1 MHVRLGIKD
10 NIQEEIGT
18 MVIHSPVLPQRACVR
33 AIVLALACASPLAS
47 HAFQFSNEAGDINGS
62 FDTTISLGAAFRT
75 QSRDPALV
83 AITNGGTSRDINSD
97 DGNLNFD
104 RGDAYSAAAKVTH
117 DLELKYKNYGAFFR
131 GTYFHDFIL
140 NSKDTSTTSGY
151 TTNGKDR
158 VDNNITLLDAF
169 AYGNFHTFG
178 QRNLNVRLGQ
188 QVVSWGESTFLLNG
202 INIIN
207 PVDVSKLRI
216 PGAEL
221 KEGLLPTPILWASQD
236 LSDGISLEGFYAFKR
251 GKTKLDPR
259 GTYFST
265 TDALSD
271 GGERIFVGAG
281 RRVDQH
287 GASLAFGLTGAPVWA
302 PRTADRDADNGGEYG
317 VALRALLPALDNT
330 ELGMFFINYHS
341 RTPLLSA
348 VRGAASVT
356 TAALLAGSDAGCA
369 TSTLVNFDVLI
380 GVNPLGQGLCTGAR
394 AATYFGEYPEN
405 IRLYGLSFS
414 TSGPAGIAL
423 QGEYSYRPN
432 QPLQLA
438 TTEVIL
444 AAGGLANN
452 ITGGNVPAASVPI
465 GTEIS
470 GYRRVKM
477 QQLQMTA
484 TKIFGP
490 NLGAESITAIGEVGY
505 TRLTLPAGLLF
516 AGPGVVLPAAGS
528 STVTTAGST
537 QPNEGYATTNSWGYR
552 LAANLSYPSAFAGVS
567 VTPRV
572 AFSHDVDGVSPTFNE
587 GVKAA
592 TFGVGFVYR
601 QNWQADLSYTTFW
614 GGRTY
619 AGTDPQ
625 ATGTQVR
632 TYATSANPLKDRDF
646 VSLSIS
652 YSF

>member
-1 MHVRLGIKD
+1 MSVR
-10 NIQEEIGT
+10 
-18 MVIHSPVLPQRACVR
+18 SPSFSQRA
-33 AIVLALACASPLAS
+33 LALVLTCASPLTVQ
-47 HAFQFSNEAGDINGS
+47 AFQFSNAAGDINGS
-62 FDTTISLGAAFRT
+62 FDTTISLGAAFRA
-75 QSRDPALV
+75 QGRDPALV

-97 DGNLNFD
+97 DGNLLYD
-104 RGDAYSAAAKVTH
+104 SGDAYSAAAKVTH
-117 DLELKYKNYGAFFR
+117 DLELKYKNYGAFIR
-131 GTYFHDFIL
+131 GTYFQDFL
-140 NSKDTSTTSGY
+140 LSNKDTSAASGFGE
-151 TTNGKDR
+151 TAKDR

-169 AYGNFHTFG
+169 IYGSFHSFG
-178 QRNLNVRLGQ
+178 ERNLNVRLGQ

-216 PGAEL
+216 PGSEL
-221 KEGLLPTPILWASQD
+221 KEALLPTPMLWASQD
-236 LSDGISLEGFYAFKR
+236 LSDDISLEGFYSFKSD
-251 GKTKLDPR
+251 KTKLDPR

-287 GASLAFGLTGAPVWA
+287 GAALPFGLSGAPVWA
-302 PRTADRDADNGGEYG
+302 PRTVDRDADNGGEYG
-317 VALRALLPALDNT
+317 VALHALFPDMNDT
-330 ELGMFFINYHS
+330 ELGLFFINYHS

-348 VRGAASVT
+348 VRGAASVSS
-356 TAALLAGSDAGCA
+356 AALLAGSDAGCA

-394 AATYFGEYPEN
+394 AATYFAEYPED

-423 QGEYSYRPN
+423 QGEYSYRQN

-465 GTEIS
+465 GTEIT
-470 GYRRVKM
+470 GFRRVKM
-477 QQLQMTA
+477 QQVQVTA

-490 NLGAESITAIGEVGY
+490 SFGSESLTAIGEVGY
-505 TRLTLPAGLLF
+505 TRLSLPAGLLF
-516 AGPGVVLPAAGS
+516 VGPGVVLPATGS
-528 STVTTAGST
+528 STATTAGST
-537 QPNEGYATTNSWGYR
+537 QPNNEGYATTNSWGYR

-572 AFSHDVDGVSPTFNE
+572 AFAHDVDGVSPTFNE
-587 GVKAA
+587 GTKAA
-592 TFGVGFVYR
+592 TLGVGFVY
-601 QNWQADLSYTTFW
+601 QQKWQADLSYTTFW

-619 AGTDPQ
+619 SGTDPLP
-625 ATGTQVR
+625 TGTQPR

>member
-1 MHVRLGIKD
+1 MAKLLTPFTRHISRYTLTLLVAG
-10 NIQEEIGT
+10 
-18 MVIHSPVLPQRACVR
+18 S
-33 AIVLALACASPLAS
+33 ASFTTQ
-47 HAFQFSNEAGDINGS
+47 AFQFSNDAGTLSGS
-62 FDTTISLGAAFRT
+62 LDTTISLGSAFRA

-97 DGNLNFD
+97 DGNLNFE
-104 RGDAYSAAAKVTH
+104 RGSPYSTALKVTH
-117 DLELKYKNYGAFFR
+117 DFALKYQNFGAFAR
-131 GTYFHDFIL
+131 GTYFHDFTL
-140 NSKDTSTTSGY
+140 DSKSTSTASGF
-151 TTNGKDR
+151 TPPAKDR
-158 VDNNITLLDAF
+158 VDNNINLLDAF
-169 AYGNFHTFG
+169 VYGNFKSFG

-202 INIIN
+202 INVIN

-221 KEGLLPTPILWASQD
+221 KEGLLPTPMLWAAQEIA
-236 LSDGISLEGFYAFKR
+236 DGVSLEGFYAFKR
-251 GKTKLDPR
+251 GETKLDPR
-259 GTYFST
+259 GTFFST

-271 GGERIFVGAG
+271 GAERIYIGAG
-281 RRVDQH
+281 RRFDQH
-287 GASLAFGLTGAPVWA
+287 GPASAFGLPGAPVFA
-302 PRTADRDADNGGEYG
+302 PRTTDRDASNSGEFG
-317 VALRALLPALDNT
+317 LALRALLPALNNT
-330 ELGMFFINYHS
+330 ELGLFFINYHS

-348 VRGAASVT
+348 VRGAATVASAIAL
-356 TAALLAGSDAGCA
+356 TAPANLAGAPDPGCA
-369 TSTLVNFDVLI
+369 TNPLVNFNVI
-380 GVNPLGQGLCTGAR
+380 VGFNPLGQSRCTGATQ
-394 AATYFGEYPEN
+394 ATYFAEYPEN

-414 TSGPAGIAL
+414 TSGPAGIAF

-452 ITGGNVPAASVPI
+452 ITGGDLAAAGVAP

-470 GYRRVKM
+470 GFRRITM
-477 QQLQMTA
+477 QQVQVTA

-490 NLGAESITAIGEVGY
+490 TLGAESLTVIGEAGY
-505 TRLTLPAGLLF
+505 TRLSLPAGLLF
-516 AGPGVVLPAAGS
+516 AGPGVVLPALGS
-528 STVTTAGST
+528 STVTTARST
-537 QPNEGYATTNSWGYR
+537 QPNNEGFATKSSYGYR
-552 LAANLSYPSAFAGVS
+552 LAANLSYPSAFAGVT
-567 VTPRV
+567 VTPRL
-572 AFSHDVDGVSPTFNE
+572 AFSHDVHGVSPTFNQ

-601 QNWQADLSYTTFW
+601 QNWQADISYTTFW

-619 AGTDPQ
+619 SGTDPL
-625 ATGTQVR
+625 ATAGQPS

-646 VSLSIS
+646 ISVSVS

>member
-1 MHVRLGIKD
+1 MAKRLTPFSRRISRY
-10 NIQEEIGT
+10 T
-18 MVIHSPVLPQRACVR
+18 MTLLVAGSTSFPAQ
-33 AIVLALACASPLAS
+33 
-47 HAFQFSNEAGDINGS
+47 AFQFASDSGGLSGS
-62 FDTTISLGAAFRT
+62 LDTTISLGSAFRA

-97 DGNLNFD
+97 DGNLNFE
-104 RGDAYSAAAKVTH
+104 RGSPYSTALKVTH
-117 DLELKYKNYGAFFR
+117 DFALKYQNFGAFAR
-131 GTYFHDFIL
+131 GTYFYDFTL
-140 NSKDTSTTSGY
+140 DNKSTSTASGF
-151 TTNGKDR
+151 TPAAKDR
-158 VDNNITLLDAF
+158 VDSNINLLDAF
-169 AYGNFHTFG
+169 VYGNFKSFG

-188 QVVSWGESTFLLNG
+188 QVVSWGESTFLQNG
-202 INIIN
+202 INVIN

-221 KEGLLPTPILWASQD
+221 KEGLLPTPMIWASQEIA
-236 LSDGISLEGFYAFKR
+236 DGVSLEGFYAFKR
-251 GKTKLDPR
+251 GETKLDPR
-259 GTYFST
+259 GTFFST

-271 GGERIFVGAG
+271 GAERIYIGAG
-281 RRVDQH
+281 RRFDQH
-287 GASLAFGLTGAPVWA
+287 GPSSLFGLPGAPVFA
-302 PRTADRDADNGGEYG
+302 PRTLDRDANNGGEFG
-317 VALRALLPALDNT
+317 VALRTLIPALNNT
-330 ELGMFFINYHS
+330 ELGLFFINYHS

-348 VRGAASVT
+348 VRGAATVSS
-356 TAALLAGSDAGCA
+356 AALLAGSDPGCA
-369 TSTLVNFDVLI
+369 TRNLVNFNVLVGI
-380 GVNPLGQGLCTGAR
+380 NPLGQGLCTGAR
-394 AATYFGEYPEN
+394 AASYFAEYPEN
-405 IRLYGLSFS
+405 IHLYGLSFS

-452 ITGGNVPAASVPI
+452 ITGGNIAAASVVS

-470 GYRRVKM
+470 GFRRVTM

-490 NLGAESITAIGEVGY
+490 TLGAESLTMIGEAGY

-516 AGPGVVLPAAGS
+516 SGPGVVLPALGS

-537 QPNEGYATTNSWGYR
+537 QPNNEGFATKNSYGYR
-552 LAANLSYPSAFAGVS
+552 LAANLSYPSAFAGVT
-567 VTPRV
+567 VTPRL
-572 AFSHDVDGVSPTFNE
+572 AFSHDVHGVSPTFNQ

-601 QNWQADLSYTTFW
+601 QNWQADISYTTFW

-619 AGTDPQ
+619 SGTDSGA
-625 ATGTQVR
+625 ATGTQPP

-646 VSLSIS
+646 ISVSVS

>member
-1 MHVRLGIKD
+1 MI
-10 NIQEEIGT
+10 
-18 MVIHSPVLPQRACVR
+18 IHSPVLSQRACVR
-33 AIVLALACASPLAS
+33 AIVLALACAYPLTS
-47 HAFQFSNEAGDINGS
+47 NAFQFSNEAGDINGS
-62 FDTTISLGAAFRT
+62 FDTTLSLGAAFRA
-75 QSRDPALV
+75 QGRDPALV
-83 AITNGGTSRDINSD
+83 AITNGGTSRDINGD

-117 DLELKYKNYGAFFR
+117 DLELKYKNYGAFVR

-140 NSKDTSTTSGY
+140 SSKDTSTASGY
-151 TTNGKDR
+151 TPEGKDR
-158 VDNNITLLDAF
+158 VDNNITLLDAY
-169 AYGNFHTFG
+169 AYGNFHSFG

-188 QVVSWGESTFLLNG
+188 QVVSWGESTFLQNG

-221 KEGLLPTPILWASQD
+221 KEGLLPTPILWAAQD
-236 LSDGISLEGFYAFKR
+236 LSDGISLEGFYSFKR
-251 GKTKLDPR
+251 SKTKLDPR

-287 GASLAFGLTGAPVWA
+287 GAALAFGLPGAPVWA
-302 PRTADRDADNGGEYG
+302 PRTTDRDADNGGEYG
-317 VALRALLPALDNT
+317 VALRALLPALDNA
-330 ELGMFFINYHS
+330 ELGLFFINYHS
-341 RTPLLSA
+341 RAPMLSA
-348 VRGAASVT
+348 VRGAASVASA
-356 TAALLAGSDAGCA
+356 AALTAPAGVAGAADAGCA
-369 TSTLVNFDVLI
+369 SIPLVNFNVI
-380 GVNPLGQGLCTGAR
+380 VGFNPLGQSRCTGAIP
-394 AATYFGEYPEN
+394 ATYFAEYPED

-423 QGEYSYRPN
+423 QGEYSYRQN
-432 QPLQLA
+432 LPLQLA

-452 ITGGNVPAASVPI
+452 ITGGNLAAAGVVP

-470 GYRRVKM
+470 GFRRVKM
-477 QQLQMTA
+477 QQVQVTA

-505 TRLTLPAGLLF
+505 TRLNLPAGLLF
-516 AGPGVVLPAAGS
+516 AGPSVVLPAPGS
-528 STVTTAGST
+528 STATTAGAT
-537 QPNEGYATTNSWGYR
+537 QPEGYATKSSWGYR
-552 LAANLSYPSAFAGVS
+552 LAANLSYPSAFAGVT
-567 VTPRV
+567 VNPRV
-572 AFSHDVDGVSPTFNE
+572 AFSHDVHGVSPTFNQ
-587 GVKAA
+587 GTKAA
-592 TFGVGFVYR
+592 TFGAGFVYR

-619 AGTDPQ
+619 AGTD
-625 ATGTQVR
+625 TSGTF
-632 TYATSANPLKDRDF
+632 ATSANPLKDRDF
-646 VSLSIS
+646 ISLSFS

>member
-1 MHVRLGIKD
+1 MSV
-10 NIQEEIGT
+10 
-18 MVIHSPVLPQRACVR
+18 HSPSFSQRA
-33 AIVLALACASPLAS
+33 LALVLTCASPLAAQ
-47 HAFQFSNEAGDINGS
+47 AFQFGNEAGDINGS
-62 FDTTISLGAAFRT
+62 FDSTISLGAAFRT
-75 QSRDPALV
+75 QGRDPALV

-97 DGNLNFD
+97 DGNLIYD

-117 DLELKYKNYGAFFR
+117 DLELKYKNYGVFVR
-131 GTYFHDFIL
+131 GTYFHDFVL
-140 NSKDTSTTSGY
+140 SNKDTSVASGFGD
-151 TTNGKDR
+151 NAKDR
-158 VDNNITLLDAF
+158 VDNNIALLDAF
-169 AYGNFHTFG
+169 AYGNFHSFG
-178 QRNLNVRLGQ
+178 ERNLNVRLGQ

-216 PGAEL
+216 PGSEL
-221 KEGLLPTPILWASQD
+221 KEALLPTPMLWASQD
-236 LSDGISLEGFYAFKR
+236 LSDGITLEGFYAFQN

-259 GTYFST
+259 ATYSST

-287 GASLAFGLTGAPVWA
+287 GAALAFGLPAAPVWA
-302 PRTADRDADNGGEYG
+302 PRTLDRDADNGGEYG
-317 VALRALLPALDNT
+317 VALRTLLPDLNNT
-330 ELGMFFINYHS
+330 ELGLFFINYHS

-348 VRGAASVT
+348 MRGAASVS
-356 TAALLAGSDAGCA
+356 TAALLAGSDVGCA
-369 TSTLVNFDVLI
+369 TSNLVNFNVLVDA
-380 GVNPLGQGLCTGAR
+380 GNPNNLNPLGQGLCTGAR
-394 AATYFGEYPEN
+394 AATYFAEYPED

-423 QGEYSYRPN
+423 QGEYSYRQN

-452 ITGGNVPAASVPI
+452 ITGGDTAAAAVVP

-470 GYRRVKM
+470 GFRRVKM
-477 QQLQMTA
+477 QQVQVTA

-490 NLGAESITAIGEVGY
+490 SFGAEALTAIGEVGY
-505 TRLTLPAGLLF
+505 ARLNLPAGLLF
-516 AGPGVVLPAAGS
+516 AGPSVVLPAPGS
-528 STVTTAGST
+528 STVTTAGAT
-537 QPNEGYATTNSWGYR
+537 QPEGYATTNSWGYR

-567 VTPRV
+567 VNPRV
-572 AFSHDVDGVSPTFNE
+572 AFSHDVRGVSPTFNQ
-587 GVKAA
+587 GTKAA
-592 TFGVGFVYR
+592 TFGAGFVYR
-601 QNWQADLSYTTFW
+601 QNWQADLSYTAFW

-619 AGTDPQ
+619 AGTDT
-625 ATGTQVR
+625 TG

>member
-1 MHVRLGIKD
+1 MSVR
-10 NIQEEIGT
+10 
-18 MVIHSPVLPQRACVR
+18 SPSFSQRA
-33 AIVLALACASPLAS
+33 LALVLTCASPLTVQ
-47 HAFQFSNEAGDINGS
+47 AFQFSNEAGDINGS
-62 FDTTISLGAAFRT
+62 FDTTISLGAAFRA
-75 QSRDPALV
+75 QGRDPALV

-97 DGNLNFD
+97 DGNLLYD
-104 RGDAYSAAAKVTH
+104 SGDAYSAAAKVTH
-117 DLELKYKNYGAFFR
+117 DLELKYKNYGAFIR
-131 GTYFHDFIL
+131 GTYFHDFVL
-140 NSKDTSTTSGY
+140 SNKDTSAASGFGD
-151 TTNGKDR
+151 NAKDR

-169 AYGNFHTFG
+169 VYGSFHSFG
-178 QRNLNVRLGQ
+178 ERNLNVRLGQ

-216 PGAEL
+216 PGSEL
-221 KEGLLPTPILWASQD
+221 KEGLLPTPMLWASQD
-236 LSDGISLEGFYAFKR
+236 LSDDISLEGFYIFQS

-287 GASLAFGLTGAPVWA
+287 GAALAFGLPGAPVWA
-302 PRTADRDADNGGEYG
+302 PRTGDRDADDGGEYG
-317 VALRALLPALDNT
+317 VALHSLFPDLNNT
-330 ELGMFFINYHS
+330 ELGLFFINYHS

-348 VRGAASVT
+348 VRGAASVASAAVL
-356 TAALLAGSDAGCA
+356 TAQSGLAGAPDPGCA
-369 TSTLVNFDVLI
+369 TIPLVNFNVI
-380 GVNPLGQGLCTGAR
+380 VGFNPLMQSRCTGAIP
-394 AATYFGEYPEN
+394 ATYFAEYPED

-423 QGEYSYRPN
+423 QGEYSYRQN

-452 ITGGNVPAASVPI
+452 ITGGNTPAAAVVP

-490 NLGAESITAIGEVGY
+490 SFGAESLTAIGEVGY
-505 TRLTLPAGLLF
+505 TRLSLPAGLLF
-516 AGPGVVLPAAGS
+516 AGPGAVLPAPGS
-528 STVTTAGST
+528 STATTAGST
-537 QPNEGYATTNSWGYR
+537 QPEGYATTNSWGYR

-572 AFSHDVDGVSPTFNE
+572 AFAHDVDGVSPTFNE
-587 GVKAA
+587 GTKAA
-592 TFGVGFVYR
+592 TFGVGFVY
-601 QNWQADLSYTTFW
+601 QQKWQADLSYTTFW

-619 AGTDPQ
+619 TGTDPIPSQVPSGQ
-625 ATGTQVR
+625 AL

-646 VSLSIS
+646 VSFSIS

>member
-1 MHVRLGIKD
+1 MATHF
-10 NIQEEIGT
+10 
-18 MVIHSPVLPQRACVR
+18 
-33 AIVLALACASPLAS
+33 ALSTLRISRSIIAFLLAS
-47 HAFQFSNEAGDINGS
+47 CAPHAVHAFQFSSPSGELSGS
-62 FDTTISLGAAFRT
+62 LDTTISLGAAFRA
-75 QSRDPALV
+75 QQRDPALV

-97 DGNLNFD
+97 DGNLNFE
-104 RGDAYSAAAKVTH
+104 RGSPYSTALKVTH
-117 DLELKYKNYGAFFR
+117 DFELKYQNFGAFAR
-131 GTYFHDFIL
+131 GTYFHDFTL
-140 NSKDTSTTSGY
+140 DSKSTSVASGF
-151 TTNGKDR
+151 TPTGKDR

-169 AYGNFHTFG
+169 VYGNFKSFG
-178 QRNLNVRLGQ
+178 ERNLNVRLGQ

-221 KEGLLPTPILWASQD
+221 KEGLLPTPMIWASQD
-236 LSDGISLEGFYAFKR
+236 IADGVSLEGFYSFKR
-251 GKTKLDPR
+251 GETKLDPR
-259 GTYFST
+259 GTFFSA

-271 GGERIFVGAG
+271 GAERIFIGGG
-281 RRVDQH
+281 RRFDQH
-287 GASLAFGLTGAPVWA
+287 GPSSLFGLPGAPVFA
-302 PRTADRDADNGGEYG
+302 PRTPDRDASNSGEFG
-317 VALRALLPALDNT
+317 VALRALLPSLNNT
-330 ELGMFFINYHS
+330 ELGLFFINYHS

-348 VRGAASVT
+348 VRGAATVSS
-356 TAALLAGSDAGCA
+356 AALLAGSDPGCA
-369 TSTLVNFDVLI
+369 TSTLVNFNVL
-380 GVNPLGQGLCTGAR
+380 VDPANPLNLNPLGQGLCTGAR

-452 ITGGNVPAASVPI
+452 ITGGDVAAAGVAP

-470 GYRRVKM
+470 GFRRVTM
-477 QQLQMTA
+477 QQLQVTA

-490 NLGAESITAIGEVGY
+490 TWGAESLTVIGEAGY
-505 TRLTLPAGLLF
+505 TRLSLPTGLLF
-516 AGPGVVLPAAGS
+516 AGPGVVLPALGS

-537 QPNEGYATTNSWGYR
+537 QPNNEGFATKSSYGYR
-552 LAANLSYPSAFAGVS
+552 LAGNLSYPSAFAGIT
-567 VTPRV
+567 VTPRL
-572 AFSHDVDGVSPTFNE
+572 AFSHDVHGVSPTFNQ

-619 AGTDPQ
+619 SGTDPQ
-625 ATGTQVR
+625 PTGTQLR
-632 TYATSANPLKDRDF
+632 TFATSANPLKDRDF
-646 VSLSIS
+646 ISVSIS

>member
-1 MHVRLGIKD
+1 MAS
-10 NIQEEIGT
+10 
-18 MVIHSPVLPQRACVR
+18 HSPYFCVR
-33 AIVLALACASPLAS
+33 GIAFLLACTSPLAAD
-47 HAFQFSNEAGDINGS
+47 AFQFNNAAGDITGS
-62 FDTTISLGAAFRT
+62 FDTTISLGAAFRA
-75 QSRDPALV
+75 QQRDPALV
-83 AITNGGTSRDINSD
+83 AITNGGTSRDINGD
-97 DGNLNFD
+97 DGNLNYD
-104 RGDAYSAAAKVTH
+104 RGDAYSSAIKVTH
-117 DLELKYKNYGAFFR
+117 DLDIKYQNYGAFFR
-131 GTYFHDFIL
+131 GTYFYDFVLDNKAL
-140 NSKDTSTTSGY
+140 NTSSGLSAG
-151 TTNGKDR
+151 GKDR

-169 AYGNFHTFG
+169 AYGNFKSIG
-178 QRNLNVRLGQ
+178 ERNFNVRLGQ
-188 QVVSWGESTFLLNG
+188 QVVSWGESTYILNG

-221 KEGLLPTPILWASQD
+221 KEGLLPTPMLWASHD
-236 LSDGISLEGFYAFKR
+236 LSDGVSLEGFYAFKR

-271 GGERIFVGAG
+271 GADRIYVGSG
-281 RRVDQH
+281 RRFDQH
-287 GASLAFGLTGAPVWA
+287 GAALAFGLTGAPVWA
-302 PRTADRDADNGGEYG
+302 PRTLDRNADNGGEYG
-317 VALRALLPALDNT
+317 LALRSLLPSLNDT
-330 ELGMFFINYHS
+330 ELGFFFINYHS
-341 RTPLLSA
+341 KTPLLSV
-348 VRGAASVT
+348 VRGAATVT
-356 TAALLAGSDAGCA
+356 TAAGLAGSDAGCA
-369 TSTLVNFDVLI
+369 SSNLVNFNVLI

-405 IRLYGLSFS
+405 IHLYGLSFS

-452 ITGGNVPAASVPI
+452 ITGGSVAAASVVP

-470 GYRRVKM
+470 GYRRVTM

-490 NLGAESITAIGEVGY
+490 SFGAESFTVIGEAGY
-505 TRLTLPAGLLF
+505 THLNLPSGLLF
-516 AGPGVVLPAAGS
+516 SGPGVVLPAPGS
-528 STVTTAGST
+528 STATTAGST
-537 QPNEGYATTNSWGYR
+537 QPNAAGYATTNSWGYR
-552 LAANLSYPSAFAGVS
+552 LAANLSYPSAFSGVT
-567 VTPRV
+567 VNPRI
-572 AFSHDVDGVSPTFNE
+572 AFSHNVHGVSPTFNQ

-592 TFGVGFVYR
+592 TLGVGFVYR

-619 AGTDPQ
+619 AGTDPS
-625 ATGTQVR
+625 ATGTQPL

-646 VSLSIS
+646 ISVSLS

>member
-1 MHVRLGIKD
+1 MSVR
-10 NIQEEIGT
+10 
-18 MVIHSPVLPQRACVR
+18 SPSFSQRALVLVLTCV
-33 AIVLALACASPLAS
+33 SPFTVQ
-47 HAFQFSNEAGDINGS
+47 AFQFSNEAGDVNGG
-62 FDTTISLGAAFRT
+62 FDTTISLGAAFRA

-97 DGNLNFD
+97 DGNLLYD
-104 RGDAYSAAAKVTH
+104 SGDAYSAAAKVTH

-131 GTYFHDFIL
+131 GTYFHDFVL
-140 NSKDTSTTSGY
+140 NNKDTSAASGF
-151 TTNGKDR
+151 NEAAKDR
-158 VDNNITLLDAF
+158 VDNDITLLDAF
-169 AYGNFHTFG
+169 VYGSFHSFG
-178 QRNLNVRLGQ
+178 ERNLNVRLGQ

-216 PGAEL
+216 PGSEL
-221 KEGLLPTPILWASQD
+221 KEALLPTPLLWASQD
-236 LSDGISLEGFYAFKR
+236 LSDDISLEGFYIFHS

-287 GASLAFGLTGAPVWA
+287 GPATAFTPAAFNAPLWA
-302 PRTADRDADNGGEYG
+302 PRTLDRDADNGGEYG
-317 VALRALLPALDNT
+317 LALHSLFPDLNNT
-330 ELGMFFINYHS
+330 ELGLFFINYHS

-348 VRGAASVT
+348 VRGAATVASVAPPLT
-356 TAALLAGSDAGCA
+356 IADPGCA
-369 TSTLVNFDVLI
+369 SSNLINFNVLLDSSNPNNL
-380 GVNPLGQGLCTGAR
+380 NPLGQGLCTGAR
-394 AATYFGEYPEN
+394 AATYFAEYPED

-423 QGEYSYRPN
+423 QGEYSYRQN

-452 ITGGNVPAASVPI
+452 ITGGDTAAAAVVPGA
-465 GTEIS
+465 EIS
-470 GYRRVKM
+470 GFRRVKM
-477 QQLQMTA
+477 QQVQVTA

-490 NLGAESITAIGEVGY
+490 SFGAESLTAIGEIGY
-505 TRLTLPAGLLF
+505 THLHLPAGLLF
-516 AGPGVVLPAAGS
+516 AGPGVVLPATGS
-528 STVTTAGST
+528 STATTAGST
-537 QPNEGYATTNSWGYR
+537 QPNNEGYATSNSWGYR

-567 VTPRV
+567 VTPRA
-572 AFSHDVDGVSPTFNE
+572 AFAHDVDGVSPTFNE
-587 GVKAA
+587 GTKAA
-592 TFGVGFVYR
+592 TLGVGFVYR
-601 QNWQADLSYTTFW
+601 QKWQADLSYTTFW

-619 AGTDPQ
+619 AGTDPL
-625 ATGTQVR
+625 ATGTQPR

-646 VSLSIS
+646 ISLSVS